1 VTFMTTGSRRA
12 RMRLVAVCAGAIA
25 LTGMSLA
32 GCATPTAHHPRS
44 TPSASA
50 HDDASSAK
58 AAIKKIMASS
68 VTAKAIAS
76 AKGSIDAGGA
86 ATASA
91 VIADILKVDRLPD
104 STVLTWRLKSA
115 SGGTVPTNSFQLS
128 KPPFLDTRYVGL
140 VDASTKKTYFA
151 YTYTPANQS
160 DGQAVACLCSQVPDE
175 VGGDGT
181 VLTAVTPPLPASLD
195 SVDVSIPG
203 FDAITDVTVTRG

>member
-1 VTFMTTGSRRA
+1 MFVATASRRA
-12 RMRLVAVCAGAIA
+12 RMRLVAVCAGALA

-32 GCATPTAHHPRS
+32 GCTTPTAHHARA

-50 HDDASSAK
+50 HDDALSAK
-58 AAIKKIMASS
+58 AATKKIMASS
-68 VTAKAIAS
+68 DKAKAIAS
-76 AKGSIDAGGA
+76 ANGSIDAGGA
-86 ATASA
+86 TTASA
-91 VIADILKVDRLPD
+91 VVADILKIDRLPD

-151 YTYTPANQS
+151 YTYAPANQS
-160 DGQAVACLCSQVPDE
+160 DGQDVACLCSHIPDE

-181 VLTAVTPPLPASLD
+181 VLTAVTPPLPASVD
-195 SVDVSIPG
+195 TVDVTIPG
-203 FDAITDVTVTRG
+203 FDTITDVTVTDG